1 MADVAADVDG
11 EVTTDG
17 ARGRG
22 SGVGGA
28 ENGWCYVRNGKNS
41 MLGGFDL
48 LRPVLTASRP
58 SQTMAQMGPESMSVK
73 GDQSRSFRKWLIRGA
88 YTQSGR

>member
-41 MLGGFDL
+41 MLGRFDL

-58 SQTMAQMGPESMSVK
+58 SQTMAQMGPEFMSVV
-73 GDQSRSFRKWLIRGA
+73 RL
-88 YTQSGR
+88 